1 MVQEIRIRNLRSL
14 TDTGWVAIKPL
25 TILLGA
31 NSTGKSTFLRTF
43 PLFCQSISKNLRS
56 PISWFDD
63 SMVDFGDFKTSYNK
77 FAEIDD
83 GLEISLKIVNP
94 EKPHFFFGPFSVSS
108 DIDYDCFNVPSEMTF
123 SIVYKGDENETYV
136 SSMCVEAEN
145 TVYHVQCDLDNKK
158 IAISVNDD
166 YYISFEGK
174 IITGKIDNFVPVV
187 FSKAGDSYYPAYD
200 AAKEQLVKSLKSVC
214 DKKLKNYEKFETIIK
229 AFNGDK
235 EHFLEYLKKQKYINS
250 LKRVA
255 KDWDIDNIKFKSI
268 YTNIHHLKLYFL
280 LNLVEYN
287 IVPFY
292 KNSSYIAPI
301 RAEATRY
308 YRNQALQ
315 VNDIDAF
322 GRNLPDYIKS
332 LDNVEKRIFDFFC
345 KNTLGITV
353 NVKAKAGHNSIFVKK
368 DEFECNLSDIGF
380 GYSQILP
387 VIAKLWHI
395 SSKRNRSRN
404 YINYNFYSLED
415 RIVAIEQPELHLHP
429 AMQAI
434 IADAM
439 INVIKSKKEST
450 TRLVV
455 ETHSQALLN
464 RIAKRIKDGTIDKD
478 VVNVVLFYKKKGEN
492 VSTVEQ
498 IGFDSNG
505 VLQHWPYGFFDSIN
519 NGI

>member
-1 MVQEIRIRNLRSL
+1 M
-14 TDTGWVAIKPL
+14 
-25 TILLGA
+25 
-31 NSTGKSTFLRTF
+31 
-43 PLFCQSISKNLRS
+43 
-56 PISWFDD
+56 
-63 SMVDFGDFKTSYNK
+63 
-77 FAEIDD
+77 
-83 GLEISLKIVNP
+83 
-94 EKPHFFFGPFSVSS
+94 
-108 DIDYDCFNVPSEMTF
+108 
-123 SIVYKGDENETYV
+123 
-136 SSMCVEAEN
+136 
-145 TVYHVQCDLDNKK
+145 
-158 IAISVNDD
+158 
-166 YYISFEGK
+166 
-174 IITGKIDNFVPVV
+174 
-187 FSKAGDSYYPAYD
+187 
-200 AAKEQLVKSLKSVC
+200 KSVC
-214 DKKLKNYEKFETIIK
+214 DKKLKNYDKFETIIK
-229 AFNGDK
+229 AFNGDR
-235 EHFLEYLKKQKYINS
+235 EQFLEHLKKQKNIIS
-250 LKRVA
+250 LRKVA
-255 KDWDIDNIKFKSI
+255 KDWDINNIKFKSI
-268 YTNIHHLKLYFL
+268 YSNIHHLKLYFL
-280 LNLVEYN
+280 LNVVEHN

-332 LDNVEKRIFDFFC
+332 LDNHEKKMFDMFC
-345 KNTLGITV
+345 KRTLGITV

-387 VIAKLWHI
+387 VITKLWHI
-395 SSKRNRSRN
+395 SSKRKINLN
-404 YINYNFYSLED
+404 FINYNFFSLDD
-415 RIVAIEQPELHLHP
+415 RLVAIEQPELHLHP

-439 INVIKSKKEST
+439 INVIKTKNESK

-492 VSTVEQ
+492 VSTIEQ

-505 VLQHWPYGFFDSIN
+505 ILQHWPYGFFDSIN
-519 NGI
+519 EGI